1 MRLLW
6 LPWPQWLVE
15 QEAVGDCGEDPA
27 HAEGEGE
34 GAEEEELSAELDD
47 HQLLWCLCNPLKVPT
62 NGPAAAN
69 L

>member
-1 MRLLW
+1 MWFFW
-6 LPWPQWLVE
+6 LPWPERLIE
-15 QEAVGDCGEDPA
+15 QEAVRDCGEDPA

-34 GAEEEELSAELDD
+34 GAEEEEFSSELDN
-47 HQLLWCLCNPLKVPT
+47 HKLLWGLGHPLKVPT